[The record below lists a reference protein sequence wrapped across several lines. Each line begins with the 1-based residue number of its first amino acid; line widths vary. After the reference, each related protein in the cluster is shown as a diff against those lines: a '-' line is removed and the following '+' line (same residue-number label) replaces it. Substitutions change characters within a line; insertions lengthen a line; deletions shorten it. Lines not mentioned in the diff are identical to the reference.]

1 MELVAASVMV
11 CTSSI
16 KSMRRPLSE
25 GIVEEVSSWL
35 FRLVDSTFAEA
46 VWRKLC
52 IVVVALVF
60 VVVRSDEGGRKEL
73 SPIWTLL

>member
-1 MELVAASVMV
+1 
-11 CTSSI
+11 
-16 KSMRRPLSE
+16 MRRPLSE